1 MLERQETVCE
11 SPSRSAIT
19 NGHSPSSPP
28 FTWREGV
35 SLTRESIGAGQVP
48 DSFIRERDIV
58 PLKQRLLWGL
68 LSTVFALLFS
78 FCLGLDLA
86 VYGIVTSC
94 SSSCSSVNRTQN
106 LSTRT
111 CIPAFCTASRT
122 HPCFC
127 LLSESF
133 IQRETCC
140 LLLFS

>member
-11 SPSRSAIT
+11 SPSGSAIT
-19 NGHSPSSPP
+19 NGHSPASPP
-28 FTWREGV
+28 LTWQEGV
-35 SLTRESIGAGQVP
+35 SLTQESTGAGQVP

-58 PLKQRLLWGL
+58 PFKQRLIWGL
-68 LSTVFALLFS
+68 LSTVFTLLFS
-78 FCLGLDLA
+78 FCLGPDLA

-94 SSSCSSVNRTQN
+94 SSMNHTQN

-111 CIPAFCTASRT
+111 CIPAFCTASWT